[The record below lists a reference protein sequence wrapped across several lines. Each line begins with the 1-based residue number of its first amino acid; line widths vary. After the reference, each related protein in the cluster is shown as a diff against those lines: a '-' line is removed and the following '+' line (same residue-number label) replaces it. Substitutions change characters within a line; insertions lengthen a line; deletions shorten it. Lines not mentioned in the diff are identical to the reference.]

1 MPKLRQT
8 LALLDA
14 EGEALQNDLINPQ
27 ITDKEMLRKAIEG
40 NTADWLTKVN
50 NIGRLLVWW
59 KRDKDF
65 IKNQRKML
73 KETLESMEE
82 RETWLRETTCESMIA
97 KGETKLT
104 FPDVTVYIQK
114 NEPSIEIEDAKM
126 IPSQFQKLV
135 PAHFDI
141 DVEGLLQHFKKTGEI
156 PNGVR
161 VIVNKTHLVV
171 R

>member
-1 MPKLRQT
+1 
-8 LALLDA
+8 
-14 EGEALQNDLINPQ
+14 
-27 ITDKEMLRKAIEG
+27 
-40 NTADWLTKVN
+40 
-50 NIGRLLVWW
+50 
-59 KRDKDF
+59 
-65 IKNQRKML
+65 
-73 KETLESMEE
+73 
-82 RETWLRETTCESMIA
+82 MIA

-141 DVEGLLQHFKKTGEI
+141 DIEGLLQHFKKTGEI